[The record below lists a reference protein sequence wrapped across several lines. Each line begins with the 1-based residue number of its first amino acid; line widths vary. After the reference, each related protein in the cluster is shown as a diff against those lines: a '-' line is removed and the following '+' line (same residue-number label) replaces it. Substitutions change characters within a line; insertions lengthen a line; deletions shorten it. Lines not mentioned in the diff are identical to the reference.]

1 MRSELYPYLS
11 SVARQKGATLLAVG
25 GGLDHVHLLLDLR
38 PTVAPADLVN
48 ALKSNSS
55 RWVRSR
61 FGRHFAWQSGYA
73 AFSVSKS
80 VQATVAAYIEN
91 QEQHHKR
98 VDFESEY
105 VSLLKKNEIQFENDR
120 LW

>member
-1 MRSELYPYLS
+1 MYPYLGG
-11 SVARQKGATLLAVG
+11 VAGNKGATLLAVG

-38 PTVAPADLVN
+38 PVVAPADLVN

-55 RWVRSR
+55 RWIRSR
-61 FGRHFAWQSGYA
+61 FGSHFAWQSGYA

-80 VQATVAAYIEN
+80 VQEAVTTYIEN

-105 VSLLKKNEIQFENDR
+105 VSLLKKNEIKFDNDR

>member
-1 MRSELYPYLS
+1 LYPYLS
-11 SVARQKGATLLAVG
+11 SIARIKGATLLAIG

-38 PTVAPADLVN
+38 PAVAPADIVN

-55 RWVRSR
+55 RWARNR
-61 FGRHFAWQSGYA
+61 FGRYFAWQSGYA

-80 VQATVAAYIEN
+80 AQAAITTYIEN

-105 VSLLKKNEIQFENDR
+105 VSLLKKNEIKFENDR